1 MTGIA
6 RTKKYGLVCLLIS
19 VVCLAVGGIGFL
31 VGAKAEDIWP
41 PALLIVGGLAGG
53 VLGNAIAPGG
63 SKTLGTL
70 LGAIAGGAGGAA
82 IDSSS
87 ARCR

>member
-41 PALLIVGGLAGG
+41 PALLIVGGLA
-53 VLGNAIAPGG
+53 A
-63 SKTLGTL
+63 L
-70 LGAIAGGAGGAA
+70 LGLGALFDNGDAAGGAHTTT
-82 IDSSS
+82 SSMNDIT
-87 ARCR
+87 RNR